1 MDTTEAEA
9 ATEAEASTSASAAT
23 SEMER
28 EAVVDDVLNLE
39 FPIT

>member
-1 MDTTEAEA
+1 MDTTDAEA

-28 EAVVDDVLNLE
+28 EAVDDVLNLE
-39 FPIT
+39 FPIA

>member
-9 ATEAEASTSASAAT
+9 ATEAEASTSASAAM

-28 EAVVDDVLNLE
+28 EAVNDVLN
-39 FPIT
+39 